1 MRAKSHS
8 IKALKSLGVSGL
20 AIAALGATNLAHA
33 QETDEADQEKRQ
45 DTVVVTG
52 FIQKDIS
59 SAMKGNVPVRDVP
72 LSISSYGEAL
82 IDSVEAI
89 ELGDLYNYMPGVQR
103 AGPSG
108 YDIAIRGFQSGNED
122 VNSILVDGLP
132 GLTTTQTS
140 PPTVNVKTIDVV
152 KGPASVLY
160 GKVQPGG
167 FINIITKKPEKDRHF
182 SLGLRSLGYIGDG
195 TSFSDSLGYTVSGD
209 FTGGINEAGTMAYRL
224 VAEYKDQPSFYDG
237 AFAES
242 TFIAPSVAFELSDKT
257 DLLIQGEYI
266 DATRNLYDGLV
277 AFNLDYRNI
286 ADRTTR
292 YSEPNDAVNEE
303 GYGATITLDHEFN
316 QFVKWHTAF
325 RTVYHQDDYA
335 GLRNRS
341 FVNATTLRRQDRT
354 QDNVREYNFIDTNLS
369 INFDTGP
376 VEHKLLLGA
385 NGGRATT
392 DFFRL
397 RLDNG
402 NATTNIDIYDPV
414 YGQYVPRVVTGQNR
428 AATQQDT
435 FGIYIQ
441 DQIKFSENW
450 KAVAAVRYE
459 DFETEGEDLLNP
471 ATPHEF
477 VSGDQISPMFGII
490 YQPNDNWS
498 IYSSYA
504 TSFNPPSPGAVDING
519 NIINEAELGE
529 QIEAGV
535 KATVLDGKVSA
546 TASVFR
552 IDKDNVTESLGNN
565 VFALIGGER
574 SDGVEFEAD
583 ASLADNWHLLFGYA
597 YADST
602 VYTDVEPLNVGQQI
616 TNVPLHTASLFSRY
630 EVEDGMFDGL
640 GVTFGVSYTGDRYGT
655 LPDALNPR
663 LELPGYTVVDLGFLY
678 DFDGTSLAL
687 RFNNLFDEDYF
698 QSASNQFRIQPG
710 APRSVVFSIRKDF

>member
-1 MRAKSHS
+1 MRAHSQS

-20 AIAALGATNLAHA
+20 AIAAIGATSIAWA
-33 QETDEADQEKRQ
+33 QEADDDDQEKRQ

-59 SAMKGNVPVRDVP
+59 SAMKGNVPIRDVP
-72 LSISSYGEAL
+72 LTISSYGEAL
-82 IDSVEAI
+82 IDSVEAV

-167 FINIITKKPEKDRHF
+167 FVNIITKKPEKDRHF
-182 SLGLRSLGYIGDG
+182 SIGLRSLGYIGDG

-209 FTGGINEAGTMAYRL
+209 LTGGVNESGTMAYRL

-242 TFIAPSVAFELSDKT
+242 TFIAPSFSVELNYKT

-277 AFNLDYRNI
+277 AYDLDYRNI

-292 YSEPNDAVNEE
+292 YSEPGDAVNEE

-316 QFVKWHTAF
+316 RFVKWHTAF
-325 RTVYHQDDYA
+325 RTVYHADDYA
-335 GLRNRS
+335 GLRNRR
-341 FVNATTLRRQDRT
+341 FQDATTLRRQDRV
-354 QDNVREYNFIDTNLS
+354 QENIREYNFIDSNFS
-369 INFDTGP
+369 IAFDTAGI
-376 VEHKLLLGA
+376 EHKLLIGA

-392 DFFRL
+392 DFFRK

-402 NATTNIDIYDPV
+402 NATTDIDIYDPV
-414 YGQYVPRVVTGQNR
+414 YGMYIPRTATGLNR
-428 AATQQDT
+428 SATQQDT
-435 FGIYIQ
+435 FGVYIQ
-441 DQIKFSENW
+441 DQIKFSEKW

-471 ATPHEF
+471 SAPHEF
-477 VSGDQISPMFGII
+477 VSGDQISPMVGII

-498 IYSSYA
+498 IYTSYA
-504 TSFNPPSPGAVDING
+504 TSFNPPSPGAVDIDG

-535 KATVLDGKVSA
+535 KTTFLDDKVSA

-565 VFALIGGER
+565 VFAVIGGER
-574 SDGVEFEAD
+574 SDGMELEAD
-583 ASLADNWHLLFGYA
+583 AALADNWHLLFGYA

-602 VYTDVEPLNVGQQI
+602 VYADVEPLNVGQQI
-616 TNVPLHTASLFSRY
+616 TNVPLHTASLFTRY
-630 EVEDGMFDGL
+630 EVAEGMLEGL
-640 GVTFGVSYTGDRYGT
+640 GLTFGVSYTGDRYGT
-655 LPDALNPR
+655 LPDALDPR

-687 RFNNLFDEDYF
+687 RFNNLLDEDYL
-698 QSASNQFRIQPG
+698 QSASNQYRIQPG
-710 APRSVVFSIRKDF
+710 APRSVVFSVKKEF